1 MFERFFTQQLAA
13 DPMLWQQ
20 HNPWLVALSLL
31 VSMGAAAVAL
41 YMASLARR
49 ATLPGN
55 RQLALTSGALAL
67 GSGIWTMHYVGML
80 AFALCGRAGFSPWL
94 TLLSVVPGLAASWA
108 ALRLLIREQIRFKHL
123 LAGGVLVGAG
133 IGAMHYIGMAASAVA
148 PLMRYDAFGFALSI
162 VVAVLLAML
171 ALWIRFGLEKYL
183 HLRSTVT
190 NILAG
195 SVMGLA
201 IAGMHYTGMAALRFT
216 TPITQ
221 IHITTPTLPLET
233 PIALAIIGVTV
244 ALSLI
249 LVATNSSLRYRNL
262 LERSRQ
268 NEARLRAL
276 NNTAVDA
283 IITFNEYGIIQ
294 SANPATAHILGWNEA
309 ELLGQDILTLV
320 SDSFKQQHRG
330 ELRKYTLGQ
339 PSRLDDTHDIDM
351 RHKEGHT
358 VPMRLALGRIESDDA
373 QTPPRFVS
381 FLVDM
386 THYKALEEERQRD
399 REQLRSLMSNLPGA
413 AFRCRNEDPWPMEYI
428 SDGVKGFTGWDAH
441 DFVQGHVHFGQLVNP
456 DDAQRIAGEMEVA
469 LSQNTPYSIEY
480 RIQARDRSTHWISEN
495 GRGVLD
501 DQGRIRWIDGVLLDI
516 SAIKKR
522 DAEFIGT
529 VQALNRSEA
538 IAEFD
543 LQGRLINAN
552 KNFLALT
559 GYSLEEIQFQPH
571 FIFCTHAEAQSTAY
585 HEFWSHLLQGQYQ
598 AGEFLRLGKNGQK
611 LWIQASYN
619 PILDPEGNVFKI
631 IKFATD
637 LSQRKAIE
645 EDLRE
650 AKDRAEQAATAR
662 SNFLANM
669 SHEIRTPMNAILG
682 FTDSLLDSPIN
693 SSQRRQLSTVQSAS
707 RSLLRLL
714 NDILDTAKLDKGA
727 MTLEALDFSLRNLC
741 QLTLDTLRITAAG
754 KGLALQLDYP
764 SEEPDYLRGDALRVQ
779 QVLTN
784 IIGNAVKFTAEGSVT
799 LRVRYRDQRL
809 FLGVQDTGIG
819 MSPEQVARVFSP
831 FAQADAS
838 TSRRFGGSGLGTT
851 IALQLVELMG
861 GTITVK
867 SQLGE
872 GSTFFL
878 ELPIP
883 LGEAVA
889 PLAPAAHFTLPP
901 LRILAADD
909 VAANLEVLQL
919 ALVRGGHQLTAVN
932 SGTEAIAQLEKQHF
946 DLVLMDLQMP
956 GLDGFATARRIREIE
971 QSNNL
976 AATPIIALS
985 ASVLDDDR
993 SLAIAAGMDGFAHK
1007 PLDLPKLQSEI
1018 ARVLGIHLP
1027 SVGSTSAAQAAIF
1040 DWDRGLQLWGSMPAL
1055 RTALA
1060 QFLRDNA
1067 ALSHSL
1073 TTLQPDT
1080 SALAAAAHRLRGAAG
1095 NLGLTALYDALTVL
1109 ETQARSSSAGD
1120 LTAALQAVC
1129 RAWEAVLQVTP
1140 TSLQD
1145 APNAAVP
1152 AFELSDEAC
1161 QRALQAIHALRSTL
1175 QRGELSDRLITEL
1188 ETLLSSPQLQRV
1200 QKALDTFDF
1209 ENAQAGL
1216 NLLEQQLRSKTT

>member
-262 LERSRQ
+262 LHVSKR
-268 NEARLRAL
+268 NESRLRAI
-276 NNTAVDA
+276 NQTAVDP
-283 IITFNEYGIIQ
+283 IISYDGNGRIRDF
-294 SANPATAHILGWNEA
+294 NPAAEHILGWTKA
-309 ELLGQDILTLV
+309 EILGQHLHVLV
-320 SDSFKQQHRG
+320 PPNFRKNHDE
-330 ELRKYTLGQ
+330 ELEKYIQGI
-339 PSRLDDTHDIDM
+339 PSGIEEIQEIEVL
-351 RHKEGHT
+351 HKDGYL
-358 VPMRLALGRIESDDA
+358 VPMRLALGRVELEGEA
-373 QTPPRFVS
+373 LFVS
-381 FLVDM
+381 FLVDL
-386 THYKALEEERQRD
+386 THFKALEESRQRD

-469 LSQNTPYSIEY
+469 LSQNIPYSIEY
-480 RIQARDRSTHWISEN
+480 RIQARDRTPHWISEN

-552 KNFLALT
+552 QNFLALT

-611 LWIQASYN
+611 IWIQASYN

-693 SSQRRQLSTVQSAS
+693 PSQRRQLSTVQSAS

-809 FLGVQDTGIG
+809 FLEVQDTGIG

-872 GSTFFL
+872 GSTFFI

-1073 TTLQPDT
+1073 TTLQPNT

-1095 NLGLTALYDALTVL
+1095 NLGLTALYDALTSL